1 LAEAPVRTPAPE
13 GAAAPATPSA
23 IRCEEVSVSFGD
35 VRALVDVTL
44 AFSPGAVHAIVGQ
57 NGAGKTT
64 IARALSGLIVPDT
77 GRTWIGEHETTG
89 IGVRGVRVHGLEMV
103 HQHLALPPSFTV
115 AESLELFSTR
125 PRRLPFFR
133 RSEIEQEWVQQVR
146 RMGLSIPLRTRVQD
160 LPIEAAQALEIARA
174 LSSNVHILILDEPTA
189 VLPPEGIDRL
199 FERVRNLRDDGLTVL
214 LVLHKLKEVRRIAD
228 TVTVLRDGR
237 VEVTCVPIGQIGD
250 DVIARHIVGSS
261 TRAALARQARE
272 PEPEIDVEASG
283 RVLELTDISTEASSR
298 DPALG
303 GVSLRIAAGEI
314 VGVAGVEGN
323 GQRPLVSAIA
333 GLERLAS
340 GRIAMGGVD
349 VSTWSP
355 AQRRAAGLRTVPFD
369 RQLEGLAQSTSLW
382 RNVGIL
388 AVVLRRLTRGPFTLV
403 HAIRAEARAALEKW
417 GVRFHHIDQEAR
429 ELSGGNAQRLVF
441 SRELS
446 DHVQLLL
453 AAQPTRGLDVAATEF
468 VHATLR
474 ELRELGAGVLL
485 VSSDLDELMELSDRI
500 VVLLGG
506 EIVADFAR
514 PFDLERIGAAMVGA
528 S

>member
-1 LAEAPVRTPAPE
+1 LAEAPVTAPAPE

-23 IRCEEVSVSFGD
+23 IHCENVSVSFGD
-35 VRALVDVTL
+35 VRALIDVTL
-44 AFSPGAVHAIVGQ
+44 AFAAASVHAIVGQ

-64 IARALSGLIVPDT
+64 IARVLSGLIVPDA

-89 IGVRGVRVHGLEMV
+89 IGVRAVRGHGVEMV

-115 AESLELFSTR
+115 AEALELFSTR
-125 PRRLPFFR
+125 SRPLPFYS
-133 RSEIEQEWVQQVR
+133 RSEIEDEWEQQVR
-146 RMGLSIPLRTRVQD
+146 RMGLSVPLRTRVKD
-160 LPIEAAQALEIARA
+160 LPIEAAQALEITRA
-174 LSSNVHILILDEPTA
+174 LSSNARILILDEPTA
-189 VLPPEGIDRL
+189 VLPPEGIERL
-199 FERVRNLRDDGLTVL
+199 FERVRRLRDDGLTVL
-214 LVLHKLKEVRRIAD
+214 LVLHKLKEVRRAAD

-237 VEVTCVPIGQIGD
+237 VEVTCVPIGEIGD
-250 DVIARHIVGSS
+250 DAIARHIVGSS
-261 TRAALARQARE
+261 TRAALARQAHE

-283 RVLELTDISTEASSR
+283 RVLELTDVSTEASAR
-298 DPALG
+298 DPALAG
-303 GVSLRIAAGEI
+303 ASLRIGAGEI

-323 GQRPLVSAIA
+323 GQRPLVSAVA
-333 GLERLAS
+333 GLERLTS

-355 AQRRAAGLRTVPFD
+355 AERRGAGLRTVPFD
-369 RQLEGLAQSTSLW
+369 RQLEGLAQTTSLW

-388 AVVLRRLTRGPFTLV
+388 SVVLGKSTRGPFTLIP
-403 HAIRAEARAALEKW
+403 AIRAEARAALEKW
-417 GVRFHHIDQEAR
+417 SVRFRDIDQEAR

-474 ELRELGAGVLL
+474 ELKELGAGVLL

-506 EIVADFAR
+506 QIVADFAR

-528 S
+528 